1 MRRFLQC
8 AGLIQTIV
16 LAGLAACRD
25 SATPESSVAPPI
37 VVKTISVSAADPDVA
52 TGYLTR
58 VSATITVA
66 GRTPFAPVLKWV
78 SSDTSIATVEPEH
91 ELTALVAAK
100 SPGSVTISAIAGA
113 KTASTEIAVF
123 PYQPRTPAHGFFWTA
138 ESGMTDLGVL
148 PGMTESRP
156 RAINNADEVVGFS
169 KDSVAGRGFY
179 WSPATGITEISG
191 WPNGGDAVPT
201 GINDADQIIGYTPGP
216 RGFIWTAAGGA
227 VDLGWLDD
235 AYRFTMPSAINASGV
250 VVGYSGSR
258 PFRWTTAKGIEAL
271 TFPYGDYGQAVAVN
285 DMGEIA
291 GFLGYAANDGT
302 KRAVLWTADN
312 QFSSVLCCA
321 SWATGI
327 NESRA
332 ITGIKEARTAFLWT
346 PTSGAREIGFLPR
359 TNWSKAVD
367 VNSSA
372 QVVGNSSTAFVYRVF
387 VWSEATG
394 MQDIGV
400 LAGKPVC
407 FATAINDR
415 GHVIGY
421 CQ

>member
-1 MRRFLQC
+1 M
-8 AGLIQTIV
+8 
-16 LAGLAACRD
+16 
-25 SATPESSVAPPI
+25 
-37 VVKTISVSAADPDVA
+37 
-52 TGYLTR
+52 
-58 VSATITVA
+58 
-66 GRTPFAPVLKWV
+66 
-78 SSDTSIATVEPEH
+78 
-91 ELTALVAAK
+91 
-100 SPGSVTISAIAGA
+100 
-113 KTASTEIAVF
+113 
-123 PYQPRTPAHGFFWTA
+123 
-138 ESGMTDLGVL
+138 
-148 PGMTESRP
+148 
-156 RAINNADEVVGFS
+156 
-169 KDSVAGRGFY
+169 
-179 WSPATGITEISG
+179 
-191 WPNGGDAVPT
+191 PT

-250 VVGYSGSR
+250 VVGYSASR

-285 DMGEIA
+285 DVGEIA
-291 GFLGYAANDGT
+291 GFLGYAAYDDT
-302 KRAVLWTADN
+302 RRAVLWTADN

-346 PTSGAREIGFLPR
+346 PASGAREIGFLPR
-359 TNWSKAVD
+359 TNRSKAVD
-367 VNSSA
+367 VNGSG

-394 MQDIGV
+394 MQDISV
-400 LAGKPVC
+400 LAGKSVC